1 MIKPVSGMPRR
12 SALATGAGGVVAALV
27 PSALLAEADLK
38 FFRIATGGTAGTFYP
53 VGALVA
59 TVISGPP
66 GVPDCEE
73 DGGSCVPGLLATA
86 LSSEGAVENVG
97 SVVSGDVES
106 GFSQSDV
113 VYWAYTGTGI
123 FAGSDPRRKL
133 RLIGSLYPE
142 VIHIVVRRDAGITS
156 VPDLAGKRISLDVEG
171 SGTLVAARII
181 LDSYGLS
188 DVDLDVRYIKHGP
201 AVSMMRADELDGLF
215 VIAGYPANSVFDLV
229 EEGIADLLPIPAEHA
244 LGLLVDHPFFSLS
257 VVPEGSYPGLSHVTT
272 LAIGVQWI
280 VTQAAPEDLVYQIT
294 RALWHPNNREELASG
309 HPAAR
314 QMKLSN
320 ALLGAAVPLHP
331 GAAAFY
337 IEAGLDLSDV
347 AVAESLPVQ

>member
-1 MIKPVSGMPRR
+1 MVKPVSGMPRR
-12 SALATGAGGVVAALV
+12 SALATGAGGIVATLV
-27 PSALLAEADLK
+27 PSALLAEADLT
-38 FFRIATGGTAGTFYP
+38 FFRIATGGTAGTFFP

-86 LSSEGAVENVG
+86 LSSEGAVENIG

-123 FAGSDPRRKL
+123 FAGSDPRRQL

-142 VIHIVVRRDAGITS
+142 VIHIVVRRDAGIAS
-156 VPDLAGKRISLDVEG
+156 VPDLTGKRISLDVEG

-181 LDSYGLS
+181 LESYGLG
-188 DVDLDVRYIKHGP
+188 DADLDVRYIKHGP
-201 AVSMMRADELDGLF
+201 AVSMMRAGELDGLF

-229 EEGIADLLPIPAEHA
+229 EEEIADLLPIPAEHA

-257 VVPEGSYPGLSHVTT
+257 VVPEGSYPGLPHVTT

-280 VTQAAPEDLVYQIT
+280 VTQAAPDDLVYRIT
-294 RALWHPNNREELASG
+294 RALWHPNNGERLASG

-331 GAAAFY
+331 GAATYYA
-337 IEAGLDLSDV
+337 EAGLDLSEV
-347 AVAESLPVQ
+347 PAAEVIPDQ

>member
-1 MIKPVSGMPRR
+1 MVKPVSGMPRR
-12 SALATGAGGVVAALV
+12 SALATGAGGIVAALV
-27 PSALLAEADLK
+27 PSTLLAEADLT

-53 VGALVA
+53 VGALLA

-86 LSSEGAVENVG
+86 LSSEGAVENIG

-123 FAGSDPRRKL
+123 FAGSEPRQQL

-142 VIHIVVRRDAGITS
+142 VIHIVIRRDAGIAS

-181 LDSYGLS
+181 LESYGLG
-188 DVDLDVRYIKHGP
+188 DADLDVRYIKHGP
-201 AVSMMRADELDGLF
+201 AVSMMRAGELDGLF

-280 VTQAAPEDLVYQIT
+280 VTQAAPDDLVYRVT
-294 RALWHPNNREELASG
+294 RALWHPNNGEQLASG
-309 HPAAR
+309 LPAAR

-331 GAAAFY
+331 GAAAY
-337 IEAGLDLSDV
+337 YTEAGLDLSDV
-347 AVAESLPVQ
+347 PVADFIPDQ